1 MKIEFSVDV
10 PSSIALNSAWHFIAA
25 LSDVASAER
34 DFYAQNSYAERGTD
48 NLAKFL
54 GVPHLTMFDVAL
66 LIPLIPV
73 LAILISWWAKPD
85 EFSTRRDVASNR
97 LSDGTRKYRLGRLA
111 TDGVMRFAEKN
122 HGALFFIL
130 RARVVALSRSLVVH
144 SARGSGRCGIV
155 GRDDNREREAV
166 ASESVVNLDDVG
178 DA

>member
-1 MKIEFSVDV
+1 M
-10 PSSIALNSAWHFIAA
+10 NSAWHFIAA

-34 DFYAQNSYAERGTD
+34 DFYAQESYAERGTD
-48 NLAKFL
+48 NLAKWL

-66 LIPLIPV
+66 LIPVIPV

-155 GRDDNREREAV
+155 GRDDNREREVV
-166 ASESVVNLDDVG
+166 AAGSVVNLAEVRN
-178 DA
+178 A